1 MNRAVARFTNST
13 SESKATEPAGRR
25 RYQLL
30 RAGKKNSRRDFLR
43 EVACPRRDRVRFG
56 GAPLLAQLAWLDA
69 ERTAAAAGALDVR
82 VIEFEARTFDCLDV
96 VNLHAVEIHFAHL
109 IHENFQA
116 VEFIDVVAVLIDL
129 ILESHVIAETRA
141 TAAHDSDA
149 QAGGRGILL
158 RQDFLH
164 FGDGYWCQL
173 YHSGFLRKYRGQ
185 ARTVIPGTLYQ
196 IPGVVGWLR
205 EI

>member
-1 MNRAVARFTNST
+1 MSWLKPRPTNQTPGQKKLPKGLSF
-13 SESKATEPAGRR
+13 GRYAYPR
-25 RYQLL
+25 MHMVRY
-30 RAGKKNSRRDFLR
+30 
-43 EVACPRRDRVRFG
+43 G
-56 GAPLLAQLAWLDA
+56 GALLPAQLARLNA
-69 ERTAAAAGALDVR
+69 ERAAAAASALDVR
-82 VIEFEARTFDCLDV
+82 VVEFKARTFDCLDV
-96 VNLHAVEIHFAHL
+96 INLHTVEIHFAHL
-109 IHENFQA
+109 IDENFQA

-173 YHSGFLRKYRGQ
+173 YHSRFLRKYRDR
-185 ARTVIPGTLYQ
+185 ARTVIPNTLYQ